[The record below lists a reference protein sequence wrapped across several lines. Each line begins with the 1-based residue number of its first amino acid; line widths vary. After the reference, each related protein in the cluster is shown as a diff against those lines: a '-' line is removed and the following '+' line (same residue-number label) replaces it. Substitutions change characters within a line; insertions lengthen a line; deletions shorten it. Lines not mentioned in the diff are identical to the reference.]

1 MDMVGSEWAV
11 AKMLECPMYAPGDC
25 QAVPWAFS
33 RPRPMS
39 KTYDR
44 AYFDKW
50 YRDPRHAVASTAELR
65 RKVALAVAQAE
76 YYLGRPLRNVLDVGC
91 GEAPW
96 RAPLRA
102 LRPGVQYRGLD
113 ASAYVVARYG
123 RSRNVGQ
130 ASFGQL
136 EHLRFDSR
144 FDLIVCTDVLHYLR
158 PAEIRAGLAG
168 IGEMLEGV
176 AFLEVFTNR
185 DDVVGDRE
193 GFLSRAPSWY
203 LRQFAQAGLMPC
215 GSHCYLGPRLERH
228 VAALERARVAG

>member
-1 MDMVGSEWAV
+1 MPKS
-11 AKMLECPMYAPGDC
+11 
-25 QAVPWAFS
+25 
-33 RPRPMS
+33 
-39 KTYDR
+39 YDR

-50 YRDPRHAVASTAELR
+50 YRDPRHAVASSAELK

-102 LRPGVQYRGLD
+102 LRPGVAYRGLD
-113 ASAYVVARYG
+113 ASPYVVARYG
-123 RSRNVGQ
+123 RSRNVGL
-130 ASFGQL
+130 ARFGQL
-136 EHLRFDSR
+136 EQLRFEDR
-144 FDLIVCTDVLHYLR
+144 FDLIVCTDVLHYLK

-176 AFLEVFTNR
+176 AFLEVFTSR
-185 DDVVGDRE
+185 DDVIGDRD
-193 GFLSRAPSWY
+193 GFLSRPPAWY
-203 LRQFAQAGLMPC
+203 LRAFAHAGLLPC